1 MVLRPE
7 KLISPEAGCLG
18 RGYYEMAKRYY
29 MKGITRFEGV
39 LLAALVVVAALA
51 GYAWL
56 KAVATPGPPVQRAP
70 QTITIVDSAGR
81 YVTAPWPVKR
91 VAALTSASAMT
102 LVALGA
108 RDAIVGIT
116 DYAAGAPWAPNVTSV
131 GTCFK
136 PNIEAIVSVKP
147 DIVITYARWPKPED
161 LEDKLEPF
169 GIKVVR
175 LDFYK
180 IETLFAETRLLG
192 LLLNRTRE
200 AEDLISYWQGVYDEI
215 VSRVSGLE
223 PENKTRVYF
232 EGYHD
237 YKAAGPGSGWDELL
251 RLAGGLNIYAD
262 ALVTYPKVSA
272 EDVVARNP
280 DVIIKAVSKT
290 KFNPY
295 GATDDAPLREI
306 WESIISR
313 PGWDQ
318 ITAVK
323 NGRVY
328 LICAGL
334 LHDSF
339 GLVAELAY
347 IAKLLYPDLFADLNP
362 SEVHRHFIEDNLG
375 IPYVGIWIY
384 PAE

>member
-1 MVLRPE
+1 MGER
-7 KLISPEAGCLG
+7 CYLG
-18 RGYYEMAKRYY
+18 RTR
-29 MKGITRFEGV
+29 GITRLESV
-39 LLAALVVVAALA
+39 LLAALVAVAALA
-51 GYAWL
+51 GYAWFRI
-56 KAVATPGPPVQRAP
+56 ATAPSALGQQVP

-81 YVTAPWPVKR
+81 YVTIPWPVKR
-91 VAALTSASAMT
+91 VVALTSASAMT

-108 RDAIVGIT
+108 KDAIVGIT
-116 DYAAGAPWAPNVTSV
+116 DYAAGAPWAPNVTTV

-136 PNIEAIVSVKP
+136 PNIEAMVSVEP
-147 DIVITYARWPKPED
+147 DVVITYTRWPKPED

-180 IETLFAETRLLG
+180 IESLFAETKILG
-192 LLLNRTRE
+192 LLLNRTAE
-200 AEDLISYWQGVYDEI
+200 AEALIDYWQDVYNEI
-215 VSRVSGLE
+215 ISRVSDLK

-262 ALVTYPKVSA
+262 APVTYPKVSA

-280 DVIIKAVSKT
+280 DVILKAVSKT

-295 GATDDAPLREI
+295 GATDDTPLREI
-306 WESIISR
+306 WDSIVSR

-318 ITAVK
+318 INAVK

-347 IAKLLYPDLFADLNP
+347 IAKLLYPELFADINP
-362 SEVHRHFIEDNLG
+362 SEIHRHFIEDNLG
-375 IPYVGIWIY
+375 IPYVGIWVY
-384 PAE
+384 PSE